1 MINARR
7 DAETNWGKNATT
19 LKILNI
25 KIKLVAGPI
34 PFDPRFLFS
43 LSLPYNS
50 LPYNTPSPP
59 YQMISLMST
68 NIWNHPGLWLVKLL
82 SSTPVV
88 LELTWKVKNWAF
100 CWGNSPRIIM
110 LKSYIVFGVYIIW
123 NVYIYMKYINPLVIV
138 KKRHQLPLLTLCWE
152 PLNVAFTSQWL
163 LSGWGLVPEEIR
175 FS

>member
-1 MINARR
+1 MLEGMLKPIG
-7 DAETNWGKNATT
+7 EKNATT

-25 KIKLVAGPI
+25 KIKLVAGTI

-88 LELTWKVKNWAF
+88 LELTWKVKIWAF

-123 NVYIYMKYINPLVIV
+123 NVYIYIYEIYQPVSDSEKTTSTPPANIVLGAPQCGFHQPVI
-138 KKRHQLPLLTLCWE
+138 
-152 PLNVAFTSQWL
+152 A
-163 LSGWGLVPEEIR
+163 
-175 FS
+175 